1 MTTAAISDSAESVL
15 NLIWPTTPR
24 SLVNWL
30 QAFRLRLRF
39 IMPRSTPR
47 TSKRATRKTSPI
59 PASTGPLFPSSPER
73 RSSPKRKS
81 SPKSS
86 PRREV
91 RRRVAFA
98 AGTVGGEDDSQPAS
112 DESLV
117 NNSDHDGDS
126 DVDTA
131 SAARSSGG
139 GGASELSSELLNSLQ
154 HADDP
159 LMQQL
164 GSFLSASIAET
175 ANLRRRLAASE
186 EKAKINQMVRDYEG
200 RGVSTFHHD
209 RGQMKHVFRQT
220 ILPHIVDRSTRVY
233 YENLDWDQADPGEL
247 GRAFSQL
254 IKIVKSA
261 KNRIFRDYLRD
272 SDFPTLP
279 RELSSTGKLYY
290 SKPQLEKDKE
300 LMQMHTDFAPVLQ
313 VLFHAA
319 LDAFRSPDGV
329 NVSAESLLE
338 ECQQSIEDLSTM
350 LFECYD
356 KVIAQPPS

>member
-1 MTTAAISDSAESVL
+1 
-15 NLIWPTTPR
+15 
-24 SLVNWL
+24 
-30 QAFRLRLRF
+30 
-39 IMPRSTPR
+39 MPRSTPR

-59 PASTGPLFPSSPER
+59 PASTGPLFPSTPER

-164 GSFLSASIAET
+164 GSFLSASVAET
-175 ANLRRRLAASE
+175 ANL
-186 EKAKINQMVRDYEG
+186 
-200 RGVSTFHHD
+200 
-209 RGQMKHVFRQT
+209 
-220 ILPHIVDRSTRVY
+220 
-233 YENLDWDQADPGEL
+233 
-247 GRAFSQL
+247 
-254 IKIVKSA
+254 
-261 KNRIFRDYLRD
+261 
-272 SDFPTLP
+272 
-279 RELSSTGKLYY
+279 
-290 SKPQLEKDKE
+290 
-300 LMQMHTDFAPVLQ
+300 
-313 VLFHAA
+313 
-319 LDAFRSPDGV
+319 
-329 NVSAESLLE
+329 
-338 ECQQSIEDLSTM
+338 
-350 LFECYD
+350 
-356 KVIAQPPS
+356 